1 MAVNCL
7 LMLVIAGSCVVEY
20 LGVRVVNSLPAWKQ
34 KWLAAVSIVLCGL
47 AIAVFGNQVVSTDCC
62 VLLAAL
68 IVGTLLSRLV
78 GSFGALATMLI
89 VAATVDFISSY
100 SGPTRWLLDRAQHA
114 HTAAVLQFLCVSM
127 RIKQRLVGVI
137 GVTDLIF
144 FTTCVSVTRRLGWP
158 EPWALIV
165 PLLGLLSALG
175 LGLLIGPTPA
185 LPFLATAVLLYSY
198 GSRSSRRG

>member
-1 MAVNCL
+1 
-7 LMLVIAGSCVVEY
+7 MLVVAGSCVAEY

-34 KWLAAVSIVLCGL
+34 KWLAAVSLVVCGL
-47 AIAVFGNQVVSTDCC
+47 AIAVFRNHVVSTDCS

-100 SGPTRWLLDRAQHA
+100 AGPTRWLLDRAQHA
-114 HTAAVLQFLCVSM
+114 HAATTLQFLVVSM
-127 RIKQRLVGVI
+127 RIKQKLVGVI

-158 EPWALIV
+158 ESWTLIV
-165 PLLGLLSALG
+165 PLIGLLSALG
-175 LGLLIGPTPA
+175 VGLFAGPTPA
-185 LPFLATAVLLYSY
+185 LPFLATAVLLYAY
-198 GSRSSRRG
+198 GSRSSRRGRFIR